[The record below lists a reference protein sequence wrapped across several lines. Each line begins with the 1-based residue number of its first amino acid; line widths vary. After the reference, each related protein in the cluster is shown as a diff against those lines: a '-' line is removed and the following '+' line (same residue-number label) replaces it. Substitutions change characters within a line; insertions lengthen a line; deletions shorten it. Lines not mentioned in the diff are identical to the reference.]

1 MSSEIIQMKNE
12 TMAPNKLNN
21 FLTANVIACCIAGI
35 SSIAFAQVA
44 NPAQN
49 NPAQNNPAQNNP
61 AQNNPG
67 PALPALPATPSID
80 TVPMIVSLQPVTIKE
95 SYATDFRSEHQQ
107 VSSGWLMVIRGDS
120 RILAPRALAEPLLL
134 ASGTGADGSVWIES
148 VEWFNHGFISGY
160 RVCFIPSTAQE
171 KSGAD
176 RTTQGLRVWFGS
188 PKLPESVDAKALQ
201 SELVLADRVG
211 IVAASAVKIEVSA
224 SKTLANREE
233 IVTAANALIARW
245 APDESQD
252 GALTVPA
259 APANK

>member
-21 FLTANVIACCIAGI
+21 FLTANVIACCIAGT

-49 NPAQNNPAQNNP
+49 NPAQNNPT
-61 AQNNPG
+61 QNNPG

-134 ASGTGADGSVWIES
+134 ASGTAADGSVWIES

-171 KSGAD
+171 KSRAD
-176 RTTQGLRVWFGS
+176 RTAQGLRVWFGS

-201 SELVLADRVG
+201 SELKEADRAG
-211 IVAASAVKIEVSA
+211 IVAGIAVKVEGSA
-224 SKTLANREE
+224 PKVLANRDEL
-233 IVTAANALIARW
+233 ITTANALIARW

-252 GALTVPA
+252 GASTVPA

>member
-12 TMAPNKLNN
+12 TMAPKKLNN
-21 FLTANVIACCIAGI
+21 FLTANVVACCIAGT
-35 SSIAFAQVA
+35 SAIAFAQVA

-49 NPAQNNPAQNNP
+49 NPGQNTPGQNNPS
-61 AQNNPG
+61 QNNPG

-160 RVCFIPSTAQE
+160 RVCFIR
-171 KSGAD
+171 
-176 RTTQGLRVWFGS
+176 RTVCH
-188 PKLPESVDAKALQ
+188 
-201 SELVLADRVG
+201 
-211 IVAASAVKIEVSA
+211 
-224 SKTLANREE
+224 ANSR
-233 IVTAANALIARW
+233 R
-245 APDESQD
+245 
-252 GALTVPA
+252 
-259 APANK
+259 

>member
-12 TMAPNKLNN
+12 TMAPKKLNN
-21 FLTANVIACCIAGI
+21 FLTANVIACCIAGT
-35 SSIAFAQVA
+35 SAIAFAQVA
-44 NPAQN
+44 NPAQ
-49 NPAQNNPAQNNP
+49 NP

-80 TVPMIVSLQPVTIKE
+80 IVPMIVSLQPVTIKE

-201 SELVLADRVG
+201 SELKEADRAG
-211 IVAASAVKIEVSA
+211 IVAGIAVKVEGSA
-224 SKTLANREE
+224 PKVLANRDEL
-233 IVTAANALIARW
+233 VTTANALIARW
-245 APDESQD
+245 APDEIQD
-252 GALTVPA
+252 GTSTVPA
-259 APANK
+259 VPANK

>member
-12 TMAPNKLNN
+12 TMAPKKLNN
-21 FLTANVIACCIAGI
+21 FLTANVIACCIAGT
-35 SSIAFAQVA
+35 SAIALGQAVNPAQ

-49 NPAQNNPAQNNP
+49 NPG
-61 AQNNPG
+61 QNNPG

-201 SELVLADRVG
+201 SELKEADRAG
-211 IVAASAVKIEVSA
+211 IVAGIAVKVEGSA
-224 SKTLANREE
+224 PKVLANRDEL
-233 IVTAANALIARW
+233 ITTANALIARW

-252 GALTVPA
+252 GASTVPA
-259 APANK
+259 VPANK